1 LGWCKGTECGNL
13 GKPAVSTGYS
23 STAVVFTD
31 GRGGGFFHKGNGP
44 MRKFILRYLIPRIIQ
59 YLTIIFVGITV
70 TFIIPRLAPTDPVEA
85 QVSMMIARGSSLD
98 PLSIESMRAALTDL
112 YGLSGSPVEQY
123 FTFWGRL
130 LRGDLGPSLGNF
142 PTPVSEMIGQALPY
156 TLRLL
161 IPAVIISF
169 IIGNIFGAMSSYYPA
184 SIALNVVEVLGQVVR
199 SIPYYIVAIVL
210 LVVFSYFIPIF
221 PFSGAYPIG
230 TRPDW
235 SSPDFIVTYIE
246 HSVLPAATLVLVGFG
261 GWFVGM
267 KSLTSN
273 IVSEDYVVYAETAGL
288 KMNTILVHYIMR
300 TAMLPQL
307 TGLAMSLGTV
317 FSGALIMEVVFGYPG
332 IGSLAI
338 VAIYRNDYSM
348 IMGITIYSIIG
359 VATAV
364 FLMDLLYPLFDPR
377 VRYL

>member
-1 LGWCKGTECGNL
+1 
-13 GKPAVSTGYS
+13 
-23 STAVVFTD
+23 
-31 GRGGGFFHKGNGP
+31 
-44 MRKFILRYLIPRIIQ
+44 MRKFVLGYLIPRIIQ
-59 YLTIIFVGITV
+59 YLTLIVIGITI
-70 TFIIPRLAPTDPVEA
+70 TYIIPRLAPTDPVEA
-85 QVSMMIARGSSLD
+85 QVSTMMSMGSSVD
-98 PLSIESMRAALTDL
+98 PAAVEAMRTALTDL
-112 YGLSGSPVEQY
+112 YGLSGDPVEQY
-123 FTFWGRL
+123 FAFWERL
-130 LRGDLGPSLGNF
+130 LRGDLGPSLDNF
-142 PTPVSEMIGQALPY
+142 PTPVSKMIGQALPY

-169 IIGNIFGAMSSYYPA
+169 IFGNFFGALSSYYPENR
-184 SIALNVVEVLGQVVR
+184 ALNVIEVLGQVVR

-235 SSPDFIVTYIE
+235 SSPAFIVTYLE
-246 HSVLPAATLVLVGFG
+246 HSVLPAATLILVGFG

-273 IVSEDYVVYAETAGL
+273 IISEDYVVYAETAGL
-288 KMNTILVHYIMR
+288 SKNRILIHYIMR
-300 TAMLPQL
+300 TAILPQL
-307 TGLAMSLGTV
+307 TALAMQLGTV

-338 VAIYRNDYSM
+338 RAIYSNDYSM

-364 FLMDLLYPLFDPR
+364 FIMDLLYPLFDPR
-377 VRYL
+377 VRYQ

>member
-1 LGWCKGTECGNL
+1 
-13 GKPAVSTGYS
+13 
-23 STAVVFTD
+23 
-31 GRGGGFFHKGNGP
+31 
-44 MRKFILRYLIPRIIQ
+44 MRKFVLRYLIPRIIQ
-59 YLTIIFVGITV
+59 YLTLIFVGITL
-70 TFIIPRLAPTDPVEA
+70 TYIIPRLAPTNPVEA

-98 PLSIESMRAALTDL
+98 PDAIEAMRAALTEL

-123 FTFWGRL
+123 FAFWSRL
-130 LRGDLGPSLGNF
+130 FRGDLGPSLGNF

-161 IPAVIISF
+161 IPALIISW
-169 IIGNIFGAMSSYYPA
+169 IFGNFFGALSSYYPENK
-184 SIALNVVEVLGQVVR
+184 ALNVVEVLGQVVR

-235 SSPDFIVTYIE
+235 SSLDFILTYLE
-246 HSVLPAATLVLVGFG
+246 HSVLPAATLILVGFG

-273 IVSEDYVVYAETAGL
+273 IISEDYVVYAEIVGL
-288 KMNTILVHYIMR
+288 KKRNILVQYIMR

-307 TGLAMSLGTV
+307 TALAMSLGTV

-332 IGSLAI
+332 VGSLAI
-338 VAIYRNDYSM
+338 RAVYSNDYSM

-364 FLMDLLYPLFDPR
+364 FLIDLLYPLFDPR
-377 VRYL
+377 VRYQ

>member
-1 LGWCKGTECGNL
+1 
-13 GKPAVSTGYS
+13 
-23 STAVVFTD
+23 
-31 GRGGGFFHKGNGP
+31 

-59 YLTIIFVGITV
+59 YLTLIFVGITV
-70 TFIIPRLAPTDPVEA
+70 TYIIPRLAPTDPVEA
-85 QVSMMIARGSSLD
+85 QVAEVVAMGSSLD
-98 PLSIESMRAALTDL
+98 PASIESMRAALTDL

-130 LRGDLGPSLGNF
+130 FRGDLGPSLGNF

-169 IIGNIFGAMSSYYPA
+169 IFGNLLGAMSSYYPGNL
-184 SIALNVVEVLGQVVR
+184 ALNTIEVLGQAVR

-230 TRPDW
+230 TRPNW
-235 SSPDFIVTYIE
+235 SSLEFIKTYIE
-246 HSVLPAATLVLVGFG
+246 HAVLPATTLVLVGFG

-273 IVSEDYVVYAETAGL
+273 IISEDYVVYAETAGL
-288 KMNTILVHYIMR
+288 KKKKILVQYIMR

-307 TGLAMSLGTV
+307 TALAMSLGTV

-338 VAIYRNDYSM
+338 RAVYRNDYSM
-348 IMGITIYSIIG
+348 IMGITVYSIIG

-377 VRYL
+377 VRYQ

>member
-1 LGWCKGTECGNL
+1 
-13 GKPAVSTGYS
+13 
-23 STAVVFTD
+23 
-31 GRGGGFFHKGNGP
+31 

-59 YLTIIFVGITV
+59 YLTLIFVGITV
-70 TFIIPRLAPTDPVEA
+70 TYIIPRLAPTDPVEA
-85 QVSMMIARGSSLD
+85 QVAEVVAMGSSLD
-98 PLSIESMRAALTDL
+98 PASIESMRAALTDL

-169 IIGNIFGAMSSYYPA
+169 VFGNLLGAMSSYYPGNL
-184 SIALNVVEVLGQVVR
+184 ALNAIEVLGQAVR

-221 PFSGAYPIG
+221 PFSGAYPLG
-230 TRPDW
+230 TRPNW
-235 SSPDFIVTYIE
+235 SSLEFIKTYIE
-246 HSVLPAATLVLVGFG
+246 HAVLPIATLVLVGFG

-273 IVSEDYVVYAETAGL
+273 IISEDYVVYAEIAGL
-288 KMNTILVHYIMR
+288 KKRKILIHYIMR

-307 TGLAMSLGTV
+307 TALAMSLGTV

-338 VAIYRNDYSM
+338 RAVYRNDYSM
-348 IMGITIYSIIG
+348 IMGITVYSIIG

-377 VRYL
+377 VRYQ

>member
-1 LGWCKGTECGNL
+1 
-13 GKPAVSTGYS
+13 
-23 STAVVFTD
+23 
-31 GRGGGFFHKGNGP
+31 
-44 MRKFILRYLIPRIIQ
+44 MRKFLLRYLIPRIIQ
-59 YLTIIFVGITV
+59 YLTIMFVGITI
-70 TFIIPRLAPTDPVEA
+70 TFIIPRLAPTDPVES
-85 QVSMMIARGSSLD
+85 QVSVMIARGNSLD
-98 PLSIESMRAALTDL
+98 PGSIESMRAALTDL
-112 YGLSGSPVEQY
+112 YGLSGSPIEQY

-130 LRGDLGPSLGNF
+130 LQGDLGPSLSNF
-142 PTPVSEMIGQALPY
+142 PTPVSKMIGQALPY

-169 IIGNIFGAMSSYYPA
+169 IFGNVLGALSSYYPENK
-184 SIALNVVEVLGQVVR
+184 ALNLIEVLGQAVR

-235 SSPDFIVTYIE
+235 SSPEFIFEYIK
-246 HSVLPAATLVLVGFG
+246 HGVLPVATLVLVGFG

-273 IVSEDYVVYAETAGL
+273 IISEDYVVYAETAGL
-288 KMNTILVHYIMR
+288 KKNRILVQYIMR

-307 TGLAMSLGTV
+307 TALAMVLGTV

-338 VAIYRNDYSM
+338 RAIYSNDYSM

-364 FLMDLLYPLFDPR
+364 FIMDLLYPLFDPR
-377 VRYL
+377 VRYQ